1 MTLTESAPLVQHES
15 LSRPDVAED
24 LTFFEESDPLS
35 RSFSVV
41 LGPRDREDE
50 NSKLTAF
57 ETFVTFIKGNTGPG
71 IIYFNTFAFWKQQIV
86 MWTLMIRRFSYS
98 SR

>member
-1 MTLTESAPLVQHES
+1 MALTESAPLVQHDS
-15 LSRPDVAED
+15 LGNGTAADDD
-24 LTFFEESDPLS
+24 LAFLEESDPLS

-41 LGPRDREDE
+41 LGPREREDE

-71 IIYFNTFAFWKQQIV
+71 
-86 MWTLMIRRFSYS
+86 TL
-98 SR
+98 